1 MTTAP
6 FTSAIGPIVSGHD
19 VEQATLAVLRRW
31 MPTYLA
37 EAERQTGRVVG
48 SLPVIRGWT
57 VATTFDK
64 WPEDQLPAIVLIS
77 PGLASP
83 PDADGGGEY
92 RARFMLGA
100 VVIVSAATEA
110 ATRELAGLYSA
121 VMRACLIQHQ
131 SLEGFG
137 LGVQWLD
144 ERYDDL
150 NFDDGRSLAAGQVT
164 FTIEVGGIARRWNG
178 PAHPSEP
185 PATPTDPIPEDA
197 TVETVEV
204 ETRPV
209 PITEV
214 VP

>member
-83 PDADGGGEY
+83 PDADGSGEY
-92 RARFMLGA
+92 L
-100 VVIVSAATEA
+100 S
-110 ATRELAGLYSA
+110 
-121 VMRACLIQHQ
+121 
-131 SLEGFG
+131 
-137 LGVQWLD
+137 
-144 ERYDDL
+144 
-150 NFDDGRSLAAGQVT
+150 FDDGRSLAAGQVT